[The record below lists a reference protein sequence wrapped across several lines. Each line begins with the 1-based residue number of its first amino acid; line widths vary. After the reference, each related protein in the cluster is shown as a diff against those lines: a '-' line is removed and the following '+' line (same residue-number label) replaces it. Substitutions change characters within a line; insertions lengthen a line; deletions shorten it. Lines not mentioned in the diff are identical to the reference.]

1 MTEETIRDW
10 EDLTLARSLSR
21 PQNRHSERFSHS
33 PVLAAAGEAAP
44 TDAAEVIAL
53 NAAAV
58 IEGDGD
64 PIARPAT
71 QLSHWSG
78 TKTKAP

>member
-10 EDLTLARSLSR
+10 EDLTLVRGLSS
-21 PQNRHSERFSHS
+21 PQYRHSGRFSYS
-33 PVLAAAGEAAP
+33 PALTVAGEAP
-44 TDAAEVIAL
+44 LDAVEAIAL
-53 NAAAV
+53 NAAEA

-64 PIARPAT
+64 PIAHRAT